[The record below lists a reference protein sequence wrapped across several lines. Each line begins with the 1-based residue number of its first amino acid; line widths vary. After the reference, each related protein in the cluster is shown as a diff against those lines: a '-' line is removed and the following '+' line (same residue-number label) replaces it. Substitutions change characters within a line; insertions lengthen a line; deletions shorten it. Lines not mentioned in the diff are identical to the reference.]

1 MIKIWRHIIGNL
13 FRTVIV
19 FIITGEYDDAVKG
32 LKRAEND
39 TSLETEVDNA
49 PRKRKPPK
57 RYIDSTST
65 DENEEN
71 NMLPKKKNPRKTKI
85 SRKLSESDDESE
97 SDTLPQVNS
106 DVLNAVKENICYI
119 YEVENK
125 VREKAHKRQSDE
137 NTVRVRVLQE
147 FPSNCRQ
154 GEQKQRQQK
163 KIDHDQCKSNV
174 KSNDKYEK
182 QKKMDRNKQNF
193 VSITM
198 ANKNSVK
205 FTNSKTSS
213 VLSPIK
219 DKVISGKTSKI
230 FNTPFLK
237 TLNILIV
244 HHFFNDTRNKEIRV
258 KISHEI
264 C

>member
-71 NMLPKKKNPRKTKI
+71 NMLPKKKNPRRTKI

-106 DVLNAVKENICYI
+106 DVLDAV
-119 YEVENK
+119 
-125 VREKAHKRQSDE
+125 KAHKRQSDE

-154 GEQKQRQQK
+154 DEQKQRQQK
-163 KIDHDQCKSNV
+163 KIDHGQCKSNV
-174 KSNDKYEK
+174 KNNDKYEK

-219 DKVISGKTSKI
+219 DKVISGKTSKV

-237 TLNILIV
+237 TLNTLIV
-244 HHFFNDTRNKEIRV
+244 HHFFNDIRNKELNT
-258 KISHEI
+258 